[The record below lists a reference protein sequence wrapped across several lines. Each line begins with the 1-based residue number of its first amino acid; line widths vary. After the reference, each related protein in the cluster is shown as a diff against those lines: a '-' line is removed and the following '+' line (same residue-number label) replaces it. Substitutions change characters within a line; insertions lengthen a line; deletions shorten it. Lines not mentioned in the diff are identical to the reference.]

1 MELTIADLKPL
12 LPGLEAVL
20 DDEAVSEV
28 MVTEPAAVFVER
40 AGRLAALD
48 APALTADAVARAAIQ
63 IARLLG
69 EDPATDPI
77 IDAQS
82 GRRLAR
88 TPLAWQILYR
98 ALPESLDTGC
108 VGTLLRRTERA
119 TLSDPAPHNWRRCK
133 SAVSAATASRRS
145 PQRTCSLRALDDD
158 NTRVDE

>member
-119 TLSDPAPHNWRRCK
+119 TLSDPAPTTGDGARARCRRRLLLDAHL
-133 SAVSAATASRRS
+133 SELAACGLLT
-145 PQRTCSLRALDDD
+145 T
-158 NTRVDE
+158 TIHG